1 MDRVTIRI
9 GRFIFDHA
17 DYDADADV
25 LYLHIGAPAPSEGEE
40 TPEGHVVQY
49 RAGTH
54 EVVGLTIVNAQWLLA
69 REGRLAVTMPEVV
82 EATAADLAAGLAA
95 A

>member
-1 MDRVTIRI
+1 MDRVSIRI
-9 GRFIFDHA
+9 GHFDFDHA
-17 DYDADADV
+17 DYDVDADV
-25 LYLHIGAPAPSEGEE
+25 LYLHIGAPEPSEGEE

-49 RAGTH
+49 RPGTH

-69 REGRLAVTMPEVV
+69 RDGRLSVTMPEVV
-82 EATAADLAAGLAA
+82 QATAADLAAGLAA

>member
-1 MDRVTIRI
+1 MDRVSIRI
-9 GRFIFDHA
+9 GHFDFDHA

-25 LYLHIGAPAPSEGEE
+25 LYLHIGAPEPSEGEE

-49 RAGTH
+49 RPGTH
-54 EVVGLTIVNAQWLLA
+54 EVVGLTIINPQWQLDRGGSLV
-69 REGRLAVTMPEVV
+69 VTMPEVV